1 MRARADHTQEQSFE
15 EEGEEN
21 KLPEPIKEEPLQSDH
36 LNRIIPPQFGQFQ
49 NYPKCVDAKYDP
61 REPLNIDTKLC
72 DGKYL
77 FS

>member
-1 MRARADHTQEQSFE
+1 MTLKNS
-15 EEGEEN
+15 
-21 KLPEPIKEEPLQSDH
+21 IKAQ
-36 LNRIIPPQFGQFQ
+36 NRIIPPQFGQFQ

-61 REPLNIDTKLC
+61 REPFNIDTKLC